1 MPAGRPQKVNPSE
14 LYVLSQVLYW
24 DFWQLAEGRYRLWH
38 DRSKYER
45 LIADTNEIVEYSPHE
60 QARLEEAVDQE
71 IRNGRLDPARRR
83 NRLRELKQEESRG
96 FRKFIAREESTK
108 RIKVPGEPDVIKEL
122 LSPDTTP
129 QQVREQCKHAFMTV
143 TDRFASEAQEIEIPA
158 WPIDAGSILPD
169 YLFRH
174 AVEFTAA
181 KHDPRFPRCD
191 VSRRPTNLWKQL
203 WFLSRALAGSE
214 LGVKTRTAI
223 NLVGSL
229 RPEEFFAKSRGAKA
243 TRRRRGI
250 KIKIKTP
257 LT

>member
-1 MPAGRPQKVNPSE
+1 VNPSE

-24 DFWQLAEGRYRLWH
+24 DFRRLAEGRYRLWH
-38 DRSKYER
+38 DLPKYER
-45 LIADTNEIVEYSPHE
+45 LIANPNEVVEYSPHE

-71 IRNGRLDPARRR
+71 IRNGQLHPARRR

-96 FRKFIAREESTK
+96 IRKFIAEEESTK
-108 RIKVPGEPDVIKEL
+108 RIKVPGEPDVIKKL

-143 TDRFASEAQEIEIPA
+143 NDRFASEAQEIEIPA

-174 AVEFTAA
+174 AEEFTAA

-191 VSRRPTNLWKQL
+191 VSRRPTTLWKQL
-203 WFLSRALAGSE
+203 WFLSRVLAGSE

-229 RPEEFFAKSRGAKA
+229 RPEEFFAKSRAAKPK
-243 TRRRRGI
+243 RRRRGI
-250 KIKIKTP
+250 NSR
-257 LT
+257 

>member
-24 DFWQLAEGRYRLWH
+24 DFRRLAEGRYRLWH
-38 DRSKYER
+38 DLPKYER
-45 LIADTNEIVEYSPHE
+45 LISDSNEVVEYSPYE
-60 QARLEEAVDQE
+60 QAQLEEAVDQE
-71 IRNGRLDPARRR
+71 IRNGQLDPARRR
-83 NRLRELKQEESRG
+83 DRLRVLKHEESREI
-96 FRKFIAREESTK
+96 RKFIAEEESTK
-108 RIKVPGEPDVIKEL
+108 QIRVPGEPDVIKKL

-129 QQVREQCKHAFMTV
+129 QQVREQCKHAFMTG
-143 TDRFASEAQEIEIPA
+143 TDRSESEAREMA
-158 WPIDAGSILPD
+158 WPIAAGSILPD

-174 AVEFTAA
+174 AVEFTGA

-191 VSRRPTNLWKQL
+191 VSRRPTTLWKQL

-229 RPEEFFAKSRGAKA
+229 RPEEFFAKSRAAKPK
-243 TRRRRGI
+243 RRPKWINSRQGHS
-250 KIKIKTP
+250 
-257 LT
+257 